1 MNARVTAPFAPLA
14 EGLVDGEASALSTRV
29 GLAHVVRATDEEI
42 RVESPRRT
50 FTGVALV
57 VVALALGGVAHVL
70 RQDPSTTL
78 LAHGATLAAVPLL
91 LLAFR
96 ALARRPAFVVTR
108 GQVSVDA
115 WPNPLARARVIAKSD
130 VAAVHVRLVF
140 ERYKD
145 VMRVVSARLLVV
157 DRAGNAHTGPATETH
172 PVDQW
177 QAARDAVAPLARTI
191 ATWFRVPLVVDHTG
205 PLPPALRDAE
215 STAIADADD
224 DASTDEDDDD

>member
-1 MNARVTAPFAPLA
+1 VNVRVTAPFAPLA
-14 EGLVDGEASALSTRV
+14 DGLVDDITPALSSTV
-29 GLAHVVRATDEEI
+29 GVAEVVRATDEEI

-50 FTGVALV
+50 LTGGALV
-57 VVALALGGVAHVL
+57 VVALALGGVAHLL
-70 RQDPSTTL
+70 RADPSTTL
-78 LAHGATLAAVPLL
+78 LAHGATLAAVPLI

-108 GQVSVDA
+108 GRVSVDA
-115 WPNPLARARVIAKSD
+115 WPNPLARARQIAARD

-157 DRAGNAHTGPATETH
+157 DRDGNAHTGPATETH

-177 QAARDAVAPLARTI
+177 RGARDAIAPLARTI
-191 ATWFRVPLVVDHTG
+191 ATWFRVPLVVDHAG

-215 STAIADADD
+215 S
-224 DASTDEDDDD
+224 